1 MSKIIITGA
10 TGLIGR
16 RLCTTLSN
24 RGDKLTI
31 FTSDINKAGRI
42 IKGAHEFIKWD
53 YNKPFEWEECI
64 EGKYAVIHLAGSSI
78 AGRRWD
84 DEYKNSIF
92 NSRKISTQSLVDA
105 IGKVKNKPSVFISA
119 SASGIYGN
127 RGDEILTEIS
137 SSGNDFL
144 SSVCR
149 AWEEE
154 AAKVEPLNVRRI
166 SIRTGVALSKDGG
179 ALKQMLLP
187 FKLFIGGPLGN
198 GKQWFPWI
206 HIDDLI
212 NIYLFALDNPEINGA
227 INAVSPIQIT
237 MNEFAK
243 TLGNILHR
251 PSIFKVP
258 LFALRIAIG
267 EASEAVIASQRV
279 IPQRL
284 LNFKYKFKYENVEKA
299 LRDML

>member
-1 MSKIIITGA
+1 MSNIIITGA

-16 RLCTTLSN
+16 RLCTTLTN
-24 RGDKLTI
+24 RGDNLTI

-42 IKGAHEFIKWD
+42 IGGAHEFIKWD
-53 YNKPFEWEECI
+53 YNNPTGWEECI

-84 DEYKNSIF
+84 DEYKKSIF
-92 NSRKISTQSLVDA
+92 NSRKISTQILVDA
-105 IGKVKNKPSVFISA
+105 IGKARNKPSVFISS

-144 SSVCR
+144 SGVCR

-166 SIRTGVALSKDGG
+166 SIRTSVVLSKDGG

-227 INAVSPIQIT
+227 INAASPNQVT

-267 EASEAVIASQRV
+267 EAAEAVTASQRV

-284 LNFKYKFKYENVEKA
+284 INSKFKFKYENVEEA
-299 LRDML
+299 LRDIL